1 MLKSM
6 LITAILGLWLRS
18 TKAACALTVISAVA
32 VAAVSYVSTYRDL
45 SAGRTIVDLWSI
57 TFSGSVAYLFG
68 VMLL

>member
-6 LITAILGLWLRS
+6 LITAILGLSLRS

-45 SAGRTIVDLWSI
+45 GSIRTMADLWSI
-57 TFSGSVAYLFG
+57 MGSGSVAYLFG
-68 VMLL
+68 AFLL